1 MLNHPA
7 GSSVNYLS
15 GGRVEMTRLKFRL
28 FPAVFVVAVL
38 AAGCDVTVGE
48 HGFSMDVV
56 SGKATNDWT
65 RTYTLA
71 PGGHLEIVNVNGTIN
86 ASPAEGRSTE
96 VRAERI
102 AKARDDGA
110 AQELLKK
117 IEIVEEASAENVR
130 IQTKVPKMSWGRS
143 GHEVRY
149 FVKVAKGLSVQ
160 FETVNGGV
168 RLENLD
174 GRIVAS
180 TTNGGV
186 RGKGL
191 RGSVKADT
199 TNGGVE
205 VEMAAVTGEIELG
218 TTNGGIRLELPAD
231 AKATLDARCV
241 NGGINVEAQVDELE
255 KSRRQFRGTL
265 NGGGHRVSVETVNG
279 GIRIRGVGRPGE
291 TD

>member
-1 MLNHPA
+1 
-7 GSSVNYLS
+7 
-15 GGRVEMTRLKFRL
+15 MTRLRL
-28 FPAVFVVAVL
+28 TAFPFVFALSLLV
-38 AAGCDVTVGE
+38 AGCDVSVGE

-56 SGKATNDWT
+56 SGKAQNEWT
-65 RTYTLA
+65 RSYTIA
-71 PGGHLEIVNVNGTIN
+71 AGGKLEITNVNGTIN
-86 ASPAEGRSTE
+86 ASPGTGTQVE

-102 AKARDDGA
+102 AKAGSDEA

-117 IEIVEEASAENVR
+117 IEIVEEASADNVR
-130 IQTKVPKMSWGRS
+130 IQTRVPKMSWGRS

-149 FVKVAKGLSVQ
+149 WVKVPKGLAVS

-174 GRIVAS
+174 GQVVAS

-191 RGSVKADT
+191 RGAVKAST

-205 VEMAAVTGEIELG
+205 VQMAAVTGEIDIE
-218 TTNGGIRLELPAD
+218 TTNGGIRLELPPD
-231 AKATLDARCV
+231 VKATLEARCT
-241 NGGINVEAQVDELE
+241 NGGITVDDSLGSVEVTE

-265 NGGGHRVSVETVNG
+265 NGGGSRISAETTNG
-279 GIRIRGVGRPGE
+279 GIRIRGIGE
-291 TD
+291 KTETP